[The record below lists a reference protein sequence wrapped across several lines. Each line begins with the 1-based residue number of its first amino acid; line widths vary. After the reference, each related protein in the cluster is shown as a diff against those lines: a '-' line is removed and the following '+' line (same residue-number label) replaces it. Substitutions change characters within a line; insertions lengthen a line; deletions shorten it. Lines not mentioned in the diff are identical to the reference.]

1 MKPLHFVGSSQKDI
15 RNFPPPV
22 RREAG
27 FAIHVAQDGGKA
39 INAVPLV
46 GFSGAHVLEVVINED
61 GNTYRAVYTVKF
73 EDAVYVLHAFQK
85 KSKKGCET
93 PRPDIAL
100 IRKRFVKAREHYI
113 KHYENKGRRDK
124 SA

>member
-1 MKPLHFVGSSQKDI
+1 MKPLHFVGSSNKDL
-15 RNFPPPV
+15 RNFPEDV

-46 GFSGAHVLEVVINED
+46 GFGGAHVLEVVINEE
-61 GNTYRAVYTVKF
+61 GSTYRAVYTVKF
-73 EDAVYVLHAFQK
+73 EKAVYVLHAFQK
-85 KSKKGCET
+85 KSKKSIAT
-93 PRPDIAL
+93 PRADMAL
-100 IRKRFVKAREHYI
+100 IRSRLSDARDHY
-113 KHYENKGRRDK
+113 KSHYETTGRKDV